1 MWEGGDAMEIVLGK
15 PNKKQDLFLRDH
27 HRHVA
32 FGGARG

>member
-1 MWEGGDAMEIVLGK
+1 MDIALGK
-15 PNKKQDLFLRDH
+15 PNKKQDLFLKDH

>member
-1 MWEGGDAMEIVLGK
+1 MDIVLGT
-15 PNKKQDLFLRDH
+15 PNKKQDMFLRDH

>member
-1 MWEGGDAMEIVLGK
+1 MVIELGK
-15 PNKKQDLFLRDH
+15 PNVKQDLFLKER

>member
-1 MWEGGDAMEIVLGK
+1 MEIALGK
-15 PNKKQDLFLRDH
+15 PNKKQDLFLKDH